1 MAYSLGLGLT
11 NECNLACAHCYRPTD
26 GTFRLSLQDVRRT
39 CDSLPIA
46 SANLGTGENGLH
58 PELNAVVEH
67 LVGRGIQTSLTTNGY
82 TLEVM
87 PDPLLRSLREVEFSF
102 DFPTPAEQDALGLT
116 AQMARG
122 KSLLKSGSACTTIL
136 SVDGHRSAAP

>member
-1 MAYSLGLGLT
+1 MR
-11 NECNLACAHCYRPTD
+11 E
-26 GTFRLSLQDVRRT
+26 RRGG
-39 CDSLPIA
+39 A
-46 SANLGTGENGLH
+46 GGG
-58 PELNAVVEH
+58 
-67 LVGRGIQTSLTTNGY
+67 G
-82 TLEVM
+82 
-87 PDPLLRSLREVEFSF
+87 EFSF